1 MPLVS
6 ATPPPWEP
14 PSRPDTVA
22 ADPSGGLPE
31 ATWAWWEAVLA
42 YVTSMVVAAVPLL
55 LLHAL
60 FNVDLLGD
68 SGPSYVALLVA
79 GELAFFVTVLFWI
92 RVIHRTPLAILGR
105 LRRPLRDLAV
115 GIPTGML
122 LFVAS
127 VAVSVLIDVLY
138 RAVTGH
144 PPPSPDQVPDA
155 VAGVWLAWTGVGVV
169 LLAPLG
175 EETLFRGFLYR
186 GLRRR
191 LAPWPAAVVSG
202 ALFGLGHLQGWS
214 FLVLV
219 PPLFVVGVGLAVVYE
234 RRQSL
239 LASMAAH
246 GTFNVIGFVFLLASR
261 R

>member
-1 MPLVS
+1 
-6 ATPPPWEP
+6 
-14 PSRPDTVA
+14 
-22 ADPSGGLPE
+22 
-31 ATWAWWEAVLA
+31 VLA
-42 YVTSMVVAAVPLL
+42 YVAAMVVAAGPLL
-55 LLHAL
+55 LLHAF

-68 SGPSYVALLVA
+68 SGPSYVALLVT
-79 GELAFFVTVLFWI
+79 GELAFFFTVLFWI
-92 RVIHRTPLAILGR
+92 RVIHRTPLAVLGR

-115 GIPTGML
+115 GIPTGLL

-127 VAVSVLIDVLY
+127 VAVSVVIEWLY

-144 PPPSPDQVPDA
+144 SPPSPDQVPDA
-155 VAGVWLAWTGVGVV
+155 VTGVWLAWTGVGVV

-191 LAPWPAAVVSG
+191 LPPWPAAVVSG
-202 ALFGLGHLQGWS
+202 AMFGLGHLQGWS

-219 PPLFVVGVGLAVVYE
+219 PPLFVVGVGLALVYE

-246 GTFNVIGFVFLLASR
+246 GTFNVIGFLFLLASR